1 MKLSDEAC
9 EKTAQETD
17 MKNRFLWVLPL
28 LFFQTGCGEKI
39 EPGTTSQ
46 TPPVVQNV
54 VVETAVMKEY
64 PVIYDAVGTVQ
75 AGATVNLASKLM
87 GTVEKV
93 KVREGDRVRFG
104 DVLVVLDQRQV
115 NAGYRQ
121 AEANLAE
128 AQKALD
134 ASTSS
139 RDSANASERLARA
152 THDRYLNLKKEDS
165 VTAQEFDEVEARYLE
180 AKAAVS
186 RAEAMV
192 ETAAARI
199 KQAQAGLISAS
210 VRLKDAVI
218 TAPNDGVITS
228 KLVDEGDLASPGMSL
243 LSMDTTYGYRVD
255 MILPENYFGKVKP
268 GQPVKVT
275 VPAFGME
282 PVPGTVRIIVPAADQ
297 HSRSFLIKITLP
309 ENLAVKSGMFARV
322 EVPVGQAAKIL
333 IPPEAVVHQGQLT
346 ALFVLTAQNIAR
358 FRLVRLGKTLPEGVE
373 VLSGLERGERFVAL
387 PVPELRDGARVEVKP

>member
-93 KVREGDRVRFG
+93 KVREGDRVRTG
-104 DVLVVLDQRQV
+104 EVLVVLDQRQV

-128 AQKALD
+128 AEKALD
-134 ASTSS
+134 ASISS
-139 RDSANASERLARA
+139 RDSANASARLARA

-165 VTAQEFDEVEARYLE
+165 VSAQEFDEVEARHRE

-192 ETAAARI
+192 ETAAARV
-199 KQAQAGLISAS
+199 KQAQAGLASAA
-210 VRLKDAVI
+210 VPLKDAVI
-218 TAPNDGVITS
+218 TAPCDGVITS

-243 LSMDTTYGYRVD
+243 LSLDTTYGYRVD
-255 MILPENYFGKVKP
+255 MILPENYFDKVKP
-268 GQPVKVT
+268 GQTVKVMI
-275 VPAFGME
+275 PAFSTE
-282 PVPGTVRIIVPAADQ
+282 AVSGTIRTVVPAADQ
-297 HSRSFLIKITLP
+297 RSRSFLVKVTLP
-309 ENLAVKSGMFARV
+309 DNLAVKSGMFARV
-322 EVPVGQAAKIL
+322 EVAVGQAPKIL
-333 IPPEAVVHQGQLT
+333 IPSKAVVHQGQLT
-346 ALFVLTAQNIAR
+346 ALFVLNAQDIAR
-358 FRLVRLGKTLPEGVE
+358 FRLIRLGRTFQEGVE
-373 VLSGLERGERFVAL
+373 ILSGLETSERFVAL
-387 PVPELRDGARVEVKP
+387 PVPELKDGTKVEEKP